1 MITTHRSLPTHH
13 VVETAMPLTFA
24 RRGHCVFRHLSL
36 RVTDPVSARVSPV
49 PSYFRRVSQL
59 TSLRPHYLATLA
71 RSSTNRFI
79 VRKTYATAASRPKAH
94 TGKAKAGAGPKKATK
109 STTAKESTS
118 RAKKQL
124 TPKQKEKKD
133 AEKRT
138 ADIKELK
145 EISLKEPKALPRLAW
160 SLFVA
165 DKLKGSTTPVKER
178 LKAVVSQYRSL
189 SEDEL
194 EVSVASLN
202 VLYCSFVCLTI
213 VNSTGLPT
221 SGPGKPS
228 GEYGSIRCLG

>member
-1 MITTHRSLPTHH
+1 L
-13 VVETAMPLTFA
+13 ATFA
-24 RRGHCVFRHLSL
+24 KL
-36 RVTDPVSARVSPV
+36 
-49 PSYFRRVSQL
+49 
-59 TSLRPHYLATLA
+59 
-71 RSSTNRFI
+71 STNRFI
-79 VRKTYATAASRPKAH
+79 LRQTYATAASRPKAH
-94 TGKAKAGAGPKKATK
+94 TGKAKAGAGPKAATK
-109 STTAKESTS
+109 STTTVKESTS
-118 RAKKQL
+118 SAKKQL

-138 ADIKELK
+138 ANIKELK
-145 EISLKEPKALPRLAW
+145 EIALKEPKALPRLAW

-194 EVSVASLN
+194 EVSAASFN
-202 VLYCSFVCLTI
+202 VLHCSFVCLTI

-228 GEYGSIRCLG
+228 GQYGSIHCLG